1 MNNIYRIFV
10 FVSILLFLLN
20 NIGSVLANNE
30 KVGNIIRL
38 DNKYNDN
45 NIHESEEVISYPV
58 KVNYKDNRVF
68 RYKEHLLNS
77 NNPKTSIFNG
87 LEEWDIIVPDDFP
100 SIQLALDNSKNGYKI
115 YIRNGT
121 YYEHI
126 TIELDDIVLAGES
139 PEATI
144 IDGGN
149 QGNVVYISGNN
160 INLSGFTVQQS
171 GMNELGTYY
180 AGVKLSSVDS
190 CIISKCKMQNNKGYG
205 VVVENSVN
213 CILSENL
220 ININQYDGIYVVN
233 THNIQITESFL
244 GYNNENE
251 ISCYNSSLISIIN
264 NSIISTNLNAILF
277 SFSHNSLI
285 FENNITGLD
294 FHCIQLRCSSSN
306 LIKQNSIYSESNS
319 ALSLLYK
326 SNNNNISFNTI
337 IDRTSIIDSIGIMN
351 QDSEF
356 NEINENLISSFNIGI
371 DIQESI
377 NIEIQLNKIIL
388 NNIGI
393 SLNTCNNIQIIKNN
407 LSYNIINALNTEQSN
422 FFLILNNTISHN
434 GFEGIHLGLY
444 SDYSDIIGNY
454 IVYNRGNGI
463 NLYSCQY
470 NNLSNNFISYNGLS
484 GMLIHESSYSFI
496 SNNIFISNSRYG
508 LHLLQFDFRNGN
520 HKITRNSFYECG
532 VFNERS
538 FNNSFQ
544 NNKINDRYLLYLEN
558 VKDRVISNGS
568 YSSIILVKCENITI
582 KNQYLYNTSVGIQ
595 LIFSSNCRITQNV
608 FKYNSFGVSLHY
620 SSSTNITKNNF
631 IKNEIDSIYT
641 IWLTDSTRTNIWDS
655 NYWDSFYILFVPIRG
670 YKYIYILDIW
680 LIKLNNFCFDLHP
693 SRTPYNYDN
702 FGRGC

>member
-1 MNNIYRIFV
+1 MNNIYKIFV
-10 FVSILLFLLN
+10 LLSILLFLLN
-20 NIGSVLANNE
+20 NIDSILANSEN
-30 KVGNIIRL
+30 VRNFIGL
-38 DNKYNDN
+38 DNTHNLY
-45 NIHESEEVISYPV
+45 NIHKYDKIICNSA
-58 KVNYKDNRVF
+58 KVYNQDNRF
-68 RYKEHLLNS
+68 YRYKKCFLDS
-77 NNPKTSIFNG
+77 YNPKTSTFYEK
-87 LEEWDIIVPDDFP
+87 EEWDIIVPDDFS
-100 SIQLALDNSKNGYKI
+100 SIQLALNNSKKGYKI
-115 YIRNGT
+115 FVRDGI

-126 TIELDDIVLAGES
+126 SIRLDDIVLQGES
-139 PEATI
+139 PETTI
-144 IDGGN
+144 IDGMN
-149 QGNVVYISGNN
+149 QGDVVYISSNN
-160 INLSGFTVQQS
+160 INLSGFTVQYS
-171 GMNELGTYY
+171 GMNEFSIYY
-180 AGVKLSSVDS
+180 AGIKLSAVDS
-190 CIISKCKMQNNKGYG
+190 CIISNCKIQNNMGYG
-205 VVVENSVN
+205 VVISNAVN
-213 CILSENL
+213 CILLQNL
-220 ININQYDGIYVVN
+220 ISMNQYDGLYLEN
-233 THNIQITESFL
+233 ANNILITETFL
-244 GYNNENE
+244 QNNYENE
-251 ISCYNSSLISIIN
+251 ISCYNSSSVNIIN

-277 SFSHNSLI
+277 SFSRNSLI
-285 FENNITGLD
+285 FENNITGLG
-294 FHCIQLRCSSSN
+294 FHCIQLRCSSFN

-326 SNNNNISFNTI
+326 SNNNNLSFNTI
-337 IDRTSIIDSIGIMN
+337 IDRSSNIDSIGIMN

-377 NIEIQLNKIIL
+377 KIEIQLNKIIL

-407 LSYNIINALNTEQSN
+407 ISYNIINALNTEQSN
-422 FFLILNNTISHN
+422 LFLILNNTISHN

-484 GMLIHESSYSFI
+484 GMLIHESSYSYI
-496 SNNIFISNSRYG
+496 ANNTFISNSRYG

-520 HKITRNSFYECG
+520 HKIAGNNFYECG

-558 VKDRVISNGS
+558 VKDHVISNGS
-568 YSSIILVKCENITI
+568 FSSIILVKCENITI
-582 KNQYLYNTSVGIQ
+582 KNQYLYNTSVGVQ
-595 LIFSSNCRITQNV
+595 LIFSKNCRITQNV
-608 FKYNSFGVSLHY
+608 FKYNNFGVYLHY

-680 LIKLNNFCFDLHP
+680 LIKLNNICFDFHP
-693 SRTPYNYDN
+693 SRIPYNYEKL
-702 FGRGC
+702 GGGC